1 LTDGRNSVRRNVL
14 ANQAV
19 FHYAWAGQHKRERE
33 RAMARTNIV
42 KRTYPRQITIEGVEI
57 TLRLME
63 PKDRE
68 QILAFAQSLPDHDLL
83 FLRIDIT
90 NPRIIDEWVA
100 NMKKGRA
107 ITILVESEGKLVG
120 YALLHRDEVS
130 WQRHVGEIQVMLK
143 PELRGF
149 GLGKVMANEVFSI
162 AKDLGLQ
169 KMMVQMTT
177 DQRGARGMVE
187 ALGFRPE
194 ALLADF
200 AMDRDGQTHDLLIM
214 SYDVTGFSDTAD
226 TQARC

>member
-1 LTDGRNSVRRNVL
+1 
-14 ANQAV
+14 
-19 FHYAWAGQHKRERE
+19 
-33 RAMARTNIV
+33 MARTNVV
-42 KRTYPRQITIEGVEI
+42 KRTYPRQAAIDGVEI

-63 PKDRE
+63 PSDRDE
-68 QILAFAQSLPDHDLL
+68 VLAFARSLPDHDLL
-83 FLRIDIT
+83 FLSIDIT
-90 NPRIIDEWVA
+90 NAKVVDEWVA
-100 NMKKGRA
+100 DMKKGRA
-107 ITILVESEGKLVG
+107 ITILAESEGKLVG

-130 WQRHVGEIQVMLK
+130 WQRHVGEIRVMLK

-149 GLGKVMANEVFSI
+149 GLGKTMANEVFSI

-169 KMMVQMTT
+169 KMMVQMTA

-200 AMDRDGQTHDLLIM
+200 VMGRDGRTYDLLIM

-226 TQARC
+226 TRPRR